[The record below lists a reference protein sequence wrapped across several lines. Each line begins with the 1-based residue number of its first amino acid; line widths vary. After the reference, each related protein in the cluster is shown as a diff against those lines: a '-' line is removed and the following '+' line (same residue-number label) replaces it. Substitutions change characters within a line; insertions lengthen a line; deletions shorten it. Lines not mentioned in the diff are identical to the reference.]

1 MTLLLPIPRVVA
13 FHALRDATD
22 RLRRFLVVFLI
33 RKPAKARHRMLTPGQ
48 IRWRRWKSELAD
60 YVATGLVDLPT
71 GSVPRPRTPVRD
83 RREASRTPAWGAL
96 DPPPRTAQ
104 SPDPLHP
111 DDRRWIDEHAP
122 ASDYALPN
130 GAAHDP
136 AEPEV
141 WPEAWVRTAP
151 ETALETTS
159 EVVPEPWA
167 EAWSESAESW
177 SEVWTEPCAEP
188 WVEPCAEPRSGPW
201 AEPWS
206 EPRGEHA
213 DAFFAGHL
221 HEPVHAHPVAGG
233 SRFAHTLDRPGV
245 TESPA
250 AWPAF
255 TERVYAHVAA
265 EPAAEPATGPVE
277 PVERAGAVEPETDAE
292 TTIVEPLAW
301 EFEVGDLARWWDEA
315 VARLDAVARGEDPDR
330 PW

>member
-1 MTLLLPIPRVVA
+1 MTLLLPIPRAVA

-22 RLRRFLVVFLI
+22 RLRRFLVVLLT
-33 RKPAKARHRMLTPGQ
+33 RKPAKARHRVLSPGQ

-60 YVATGLVDLPT
+60 YVATGVVDLPT
-71 GSVPRPRTPVRD
+71 GSVPQPRTPVRD
-83 RREASRTPAWGAL
+83 RRETSRTPAWGAL

-122 ASDYALPN
+122 ASDCAMPN
-130 GAAHDP
+130 VPAHDP
-136 AEPEV
+136 AEPEA
-141 WPEAWVRTAP
+141 WPGEWVGTAP
-151 ETALETTS
+151 GAA
-159 EVVPEPWA
+159 PEPWA
-167 EAWSESAESW
+167 REWSEAPAEPW

-188 WVEPCAEPRSGPW
+188 WTEPCAEPW
-201 AEPWS
+201 AEPWGEPPS
-206 EPRGEHA
+206 GPVAEPRGEHP

-221 HEPVHAHPVAGG
+221 PEPVHAGR

-255 TERVYAHVAA
+255 TERVFAHA
-265 EPAAEPATGPVE
+265 AAEPATGPVE
-277 PVERAGAVEPETDAE
+277 PVDATEVPDPGTDAE
-292 TTIVEPLAW
+292 TTVVEPLAW